1 MLLVTYYPSG
11 LLTLLSQL
19 GLDYK
24 FDSAYGRR
32 RAMLF
37 RFLATVGINV
47 GLLPMVLIYAQNT
60 VVLTLV
66 FCALGFANAACVGS
80 AYEVCLQMPPET
92 KAIQF
97 FSVGLQAGGVIAGGL
112 GLISGF
118 TTLSDPSNKSGY
130 PNSVGALP
138 LSDRGVLLETVP
150 PPSEA
155 YPFTVLTSV
164 VCTLGLVGIGALHMG
179 SERYSRVLS
188 ANKGG
193 CPPPDTSRVFRWLF
207 GPLKA
212 SVVTLIITTSTT
224 ALTTGFYPFTP
235 SAQFPG
241 EPWRNAGLVV
251 FLVYVNQICDLIGRF
266 LTACMPCPSGDALI
280 MITMSRLFTFVF
292 GFFAYISQTS
302 FIRDQVAVLL
312 VVGLQVS
319 HGMLQTWAFVHSST
333 VTTGIKQALQAVSGD
348 PEKNVDLTNYCGNN
362 GGPKAGD
369 MQWLSKALMIV
380 LQFAVVLGGLTG
392 QAMSA
397 VFWR

>member
-19 GLDYK
+19 ALDYK
-24 FDSAYGRR
+24 FDSAYGRK

-37 RFLATVGINV
+37 RFLVTVGINV
-47 GLLPMVLIYAQNT
+47 GLLPMVLTYAQDT
-60 VVLTLV
+60 VVLVLI

-80 AYEVCLQMPPET
+80 AYEVCLQMPAET

-97 FSVGLQAGGVIAGGL
+97 FSIGLQAGGVIAGGL

-118 TTLSDPSNKSGY
+118 TTLSDTSKGGY
-130 PNSVGALP
+130 SETGGTLP
-138 LSDRGVLLETVP
+138 VSDRGVLLEIVD

-155 YPFTVLTSV
+155 YAFTILTSV
-164 VCTLGLVGIGALHMG
+164 VCTLGLVGISALHMG
-179 SERYSRVLS
+179 SEGYTRVLS

-193 CPPPDTSRVFRWLF
+193 CPPPDTSKALRWLL
-207 GPLKA
+207 GPLRA

-235 SAQFPG
+235 SAQIPG
-241 EPWRNAGLVV
+241 EPWKNAGLVV

-266 LTACMPCPSGDALI
+266 LTACLPCPSGDALI
-280 MITMSRLFTFVF
+280 LITMSRLVTFVF
-292 GFFAYISQTS
+292 GFFAYISQTA

-319 HGMLQTWAFVHSST
+319 HGMLQTWAFVHSSA
-333 VTTGIKQALQAVSGD
+333 VTTGIKEAQSLQLASGD
-348 PEKNVDLTNYCGNN
+348 PEKNKCGGN
-362 GGPKAGD
+362 GAPKAGD